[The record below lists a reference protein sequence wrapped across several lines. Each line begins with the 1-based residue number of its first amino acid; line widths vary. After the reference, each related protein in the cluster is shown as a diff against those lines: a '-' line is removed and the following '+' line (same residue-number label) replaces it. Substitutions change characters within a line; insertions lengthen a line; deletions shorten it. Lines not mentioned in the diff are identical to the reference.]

1 MTLPSTPHLRNSR
14 SLFLA
19 MPTPSIYLRTLDA
32 TLGSFVKL
40 LWDCTCSTMSATQ
53 PPQYELLKS
62 RITPST
68 SKCWAAVHIPPID
81 SNQDP
86 TEVSFVGRSMPTPH
100 MAIEAA
106 AYEALAR
113 LRFTVPYASER
124 GYYYFPSRA
133 APGEV
138 TSFPG
143 GRIERDPVLANL
155 IQYIIAQ
162 EHLNQRVMDY
172 LQSLAD
178 LNPQI
183 AIGRPL
189 RPDPERRIHRLV
201 NPLPPIEE
209 ECIPLPETFYQDP
222 VQLPFSF

>member
-1 MTLPSTPHLRNSR
+1 M
-14 SLFLA
+14 
-19 MPTPSIYLRTLDA
+19 
-32 TLGSFVKL
+32 GK
-40 LWDCTCSTMSATQ
+40 
-53 PPQYELLKS
+53 
-62 RITPST
+62 
-68 SKCWAAVHIPPID
+68 
-81 SNQDP
+81 
-86 TEVSFVGRSMPTPH
+86 SMPTPRL
-100 MAIEAA
+100 AIEAA
-106 AYEALAR
+106 ANEAIAR
-113 LRFTVPYASER
+113 LRSAVPYSREQ

-133 APGEV
+133 TPEV

-172 LQSLAD
+172 LQNLTD

-201 NPLPPIEE
+201 SPLPPIEE
-209 ECIPLPETFYQDP
+209 ECIPVPQTFSRDP
-222 VQLPFSF
+222 VQLPFPF

>member
-1 MTLPSTPHLRNSR
+1 MPS
-14 SLFLA
+14 
-19 MPTPSIYLRTLDA
+19 PSIYLRTPDA
-32 TLGSFVKL
+32 TPGSFVKI
-40 LWDCTCSTMSATQ
+40 LWDFTCSTMGSTQ
-53 PPQYELLKS
+53 PPQYELFKS
-62 RITPST
+62 RITPSA
-68 SKCWAAVHIPPID
+68 SKYWAAVHIPPVD

-106 AYEALAR
+106 AYEAIDH
-113 LRFTVPYASER
+113 LRFVVPYASER

-133 APGEV
+133 AAGEV

-155 IQYIIAQ
+155 VQYIIAQ
-162 EHLNQRVMDY
+162 ERLNQRVMDY

-189 RPDPERRIHRLV
+189 RPDQERHIHRLV

-209 ECIPLPETFYQDP
+209 ECVPLPETFSRDP
-222 VQLPFSF
+222 VLLPFSL

>member
-1 MTLPSTPHLRNSR
+1 
-14 SLFLA
+14 
-19 MPTPSIYLRTLDA
+19 MPTL
-32 TLGSFVKL
+32 
-40 LWDCTCSTMSATQ
+40 Q
-53 PPQYELLKS
+53 
-62 RITPST
+62 
-68 SKCWAAVHIPPID
+68 
-81 SNQDP
+81 
-86 TEVSFVGRSMPTPH
+86 

-106 AYEALAR
+106 AHEAIVR

-124 GYYYFPSRA
+124 GYYYFPSHA

-155 IQYIIAQ
+155 VQYVIAQ
-162 EHLNQRVMDY
+162 ERLTQRVMGY

-189 RPDPERRIHRLV
+189 WPNQERRVHRLI

-209 ECIPLPETFYQDP
+209 ECAPVPETFSRDP

>member
-1 MTLPSTPHLRNSR
+1 MTS
-14 SLFLA
+14 
-19 MPTPSIYLRTLDA
+19 PSIYRRTPDA
-32 TLGSFVKL
+32 NPGSFVKI
-40 LWDCTCSTMSATQ
+40 LWDFTCSTMGSTQ
-53 PPQYELLKS
+53 PPQYELFKS
-62 RITPST
+62 RITFST
-68 SKCWAAVHIPPID
+68 LEYWAAVHIPPVD

-86 TEVSFVGRSMPTPH
+86 TEVSFVGESMPTPH
-100 MAIEAA
+100 LAIEAA
-106 AYEALAR
+106 AKEAIVR
-113 LRFTVPYASER
+113 LRSAVPYAREQ

-133 APGEV
+133 APGGV
-138 TSFPG
+138 TSFPD

-183 AIGRPL
+183 AIDRPL

-201 NPLPPIEE
+201 NPLPSIEE
-209 ECIPLPETFYQDP
+209 ECIPLPETFYRDP
-222 VQLPFSF
+222 VQLLFSF

>member
-1 MTLPSTPHLRNSR
+1 MQPRVVLSKYCGILPAAPWALPSH
-14 SLFLA
+14 
-19 MPTPSIYLRTLDA
+19 
-32 TLGSFVKL
+32 
-40 LWDCTCSTMSATQ
+40 
-53 PPQYELLKS
+53 
-62 RITPST
+62 PST
-68 SKCWAAVHIPPID
+68 SCSNRESPLPPREYWAAVHIPPVD

-86 TEVSFVGRSMPTPH
+86 TEVSFVGKSMPTPRL
-100 MAIEAA
+100 AIEAA
-106 AYEALAR
+106 ANEAIAR
-113 LRFTVPYASER
+113 LRSAVPYARER

-133 APGEV
+133 APGGV
-138 TSFPG
+138 TSFPA

-172 LQSLAD
+172 LQSLTD
-178 LNPQI
+178 LNPQV
-183 AIGRPL
+183 AIDRLL

-222 VQLPFSF
+222 TQLWSSVWSAQSKFVTIPSTCVSSGLRT